1 MPKEVIA
8 EAASVEEALAE
19 GINQLGLSRE
29 EVDFEVIE
37 EPAKKHFGFGN
48 AKPAK
53 VRVFETANVSEI
65 SSTIVDEII
74 EDTNEPSQENFN
86 SLEEADLTDEQIDT
100 IADEAIATVKIIA
113 EYCGAKNIEIEE
125 YEGDEGEVILDI
137 VGDDLAFLIGRHG
150 RTIEALQTVTSA
162 IVTKRMG
169 VRFPIV
175 VDVEGYRHRRKQKVI
190 EIAMKAVERAERS
203 GRPVSLRP
211 MSPQERRMVH
221 IAIRE
226 VQGVTSSS
234 EGSGDNRHVV
244 IIPNA

>member
-1 MPKEVIA
+1 M
-8 EAASVEEALAE
+8 
-19 GINQLGLSRE
+19 
-29 EVDFEVIE
+29 
-37 EPAKKHFGFGN
+37 
-48 AKPAK
+48 
-53 VRVFETANVSEI
+53 
-65 SSTIVDEII
+65 
-74 EDTNEPSQENFN
+74 
-86 SLEEADLTDEQIDT
+86 
-100 IADEAIATVKIIA
+100 
-113 EYCGAKNIEIEE
+113 
-125 YEGDEGEVILDI
+125 
-137 VGDDLAFLIGRHG
+137 AFLIGRHG

>member
-1 MPKEVIA
+1 MPKEIIA
-8 EAASVEEALAE
+8 EAASIEEAIAE
-19 GINQLGLSRE
+19 GINTLGLSRD
-29 EVDFEVIE
+29 EVDFEVLE
-37 EPAKKHFGFGN
+37 EPSKKHFGFGN
-48 AKPAK
+48 TKPAK
-53 VRVFETANVSEI
+53 VRVFELNNISEKASEI
-65 SSTIVDEII
+65 VKEII
-74 EDTNEPSQENFN
+74 GDIEEPVNDNFN
-86 SLEEADLTDEQIDT
+86 SLDQSDLTDEQIDA
-100 IADEAIATVKIIA
+100 IADEATATVKKIA
-113 EYCGAKNIEIEE
+113 EFCGAKNIEVEE

-234 EGSGDNRHVV
+234 DGSGDNRHVV